1 MKRPS
6 LTTSRAGSEPPDRD
20 EISRRQAGVRA
31 LAGFFAGGAAAS
43 LLSPRELAAQQTAER
58 ATRGMPSPKI
68 KDVSVIATAPAGSRL
83 CVVKIVTDQDGLYGY
98 GCATYTQRADLV
110 VAAVDR
116 YVKPFL
122 MGKPA
127 DRIDDTWQALYNSS
141 YWRNG
146 PVLNNALSGVDQA
159 LWDIKG
165 RQAGLPVYQLLGGKC
180 REAAACY
187 SHAGGA
193 EIPQCIESAKAIMAR
208 GFRHVR
214 VQVGVPGM
222 SAYGAGGRAQ
232 PNPMYK
238 PLHDRPV
245 FEPALSARRNLKCI
259 EECRK
264 ALGEEV
270 ELLHDIHERLLPQ
283 QALQFAKDVEP
294 FKLFFLED
302 AFSPEDIAYFRIV
315 RQQTS
320 TPIAM
325 GELFNSPHEWTPLIV
340 ERLMDYIRIHVS
352 QAGGLTPCRKIAA
365 MGEIFGVRTAWHG
378 PGDVSPIG
386 HAANVALD
394 LACYNFGI
402 QEYTHFNDA
411 AHEVFPGTLVAKE
424 GYLYA
429 NEKPG
434 WGIEVDEKAAAKFPF
449 RAGRFGGNLN
459 GGWGDVRKLDGT
471 VIKQ

>member
-1 MKRPS
+1 
-6 LTTSRAGSEPPDRD
+6 
-20 EISRRQAGVRA
+20 
-31 LAGFFAGGAAAS
+31 
-43 LLSPRELAAQQTAER
+43 
-58 ATRGMPSPKI
+58 
-68 KDVSVIATAPAGSRL
+68 
-83 CVVKIVTDQDGLYGY
+83 
-98 GCATYTQRADLV
+98 
-110 VAAVDR
+110 
-116 YVKPFL
+116 
-122 MGKPA
+122 
-127 DRIDDTWQALYNSS
+127 
-141 YWRNG
+141 
-146 PVLNNALSGVDQA
+146 VLNNAISGVDQA

-165 RQAGLPVYQLLGGKC
+165 RQAGMPVYQLLGGKC
-180 REAAACY
+180 REAADCY
-187 SHAGGA
+187 SHASGA
-193 EIPQCIESAKAIMAR
+193 EIPQVIESARRIMER

-222 SAYGAGGRAQ
+222 SAYGAGGRGEASKYQ
-232 PNPMYK
+232 

-245 FEPALSARRNLKCI
+245 FEPAISARRNLKCI

-283 QALQFAKDVEP
+283 QAIQFAKDVEP
-294 FKLFFLED
+294 FRLFFLED
-302 AFSPEDIAYFRIV
+302 PLSPEDIGYFRIM
-315 RQQTS
+315 RQQSS
-320 TPIAM
+320 TPLAM
-325 GELFNSPHEWTPLIV
+325 GELFNSPHEWTPLIA
-340 ERLMDYIRIHVS
+340 ERLIDYIRIHVS

-402 QEYTHFNDA
+402 QEYTHFSER
-411 AHEVFPGTLVAKE
+411 AHEVFPGTLVARN

-449 RAGRFGGNLN
+449 REGRGGLN

-471 VIKQ
+471 IIKQ